1 MNAMNCFISGMQ
13 KGLMIA
19 VKYML
24 PAIIAAFVLIEV
36 LKTSGLLTWIGST
49 FTPLMGLLGLPG
61 EALAVLITAWASAAG
76 AIGLI
81 AAMAGAEIL
90 TPNHV
95 AILLP
100 GVLLMGSQLQFVG
113 RILATAGLKGRYI
126 PLMVA
131 IGFINGLLAMLFMR
145 VILP

>member
-1 MNAMNCFISGMQ
+1 MNAVNCFISGMQ
-13 KGLMIA
+13 KGLSIA

-36 LKTSGLLTWIGST
+36 LKTSGLLNWIGST
-49 FTPLMGLLGLPG
+49 FTPLMGILGLPG

-81 AAMAGAEIL
+81 AAMGSAEIL
-90 TPNHV
+90 TPNHI

-113 RILATAGLKGRYI
+113 RILATSGLKNQYI
-126 PLMVA
+126 PLMMV
-131 IGFINGLLAMLFMR
+131 IGFVNSLLAMLFMQ
-145 VILP
+145 VILT

>member
-1 MNAMNCFISGMQ
+1 MQ
-13 KGLMIA
+13 KGLTIA
-19 VKYML
+19 VKFML

-36 LKTSGLLTWIGST
+36 LKTSGLLNWIGST
-49 FTPLMGLLGLPG
+49 FTPVMGILGLPG

-81 AAMAGAEIL
+81 AAMGSAEIL
-90 TPNHV
+90 TPTHV

-113 RILATAGLKGRYI
+113 RILATAGLKNRYI
-126 PLMVA
+126 PLMMT
-131 IGFINGLLAMLFMR
+131 IGFVNSLLSMLFMR
-145 VILP
+145 LFLL

>member
-1 MNAMNCFISGMQ
+1 MNTFISGMQ
-13 KGLMIA
+13 KGLTIA

-36 LKTSGLLTWIGST
+36 LKTSGLLGWIGAT
-49 FTPLMGLLGLPG
+49 FTPVMGLFGLPG

-76 AIGLI
+76 AIGLT
-81 AAMAGAEIL
+81 AAMASAEIISA
-90 TPNHV
+90 NHV

-113 RILATAGLKGRYI
+113 RILATSGLKNRYI
-126 PLMVA
+126 ALMMA
-131 IGFINGLLAMLFMR
+131 IGFINSLLAMLFMR
-145 VILP
+145 VFLL